1 MFIYQMYVIN
11 FSISLSLFCFNPSLN
26 VFSRLCCLLYG
37 FVLPPQFS
45 LFGFSS
51 AVRPFSSNISLQQAR
66 ITIKPVF
73 LTSETSYWYT
83 SSCLNALEGL
93 NVVNKDAGRSWVSQ
107 LSYNNWRGNDIRDHG
122 QRRAGTVCACMLFT
136 NSVFTHS
143 WGQKKRHM

>member
-1 MFIYQMYVIN
+1 MFIYQMFVIN
-11 FSISLSLFCFNPSLN
+11 ISISLSLICFNPSLN

-51 AVRPFSSNISLQQAR
+51 AVRPFSSDISLQQAR

-83 SSCLNALEGL
+83 SWCLSALEGL
-93 NVVNKDAGRSWVSQ
+93 NVMNKDAGRSWVSQ
-107 LSYNNWRGNDIRDHG
+107 LSYNNWREEMTLEIMDKGEQGLYALI
-122 QRRAGTVCACMLFT
+122 C
-136 NSVFTHS
+136 SS
-143 WGQKKRHM
+143 